1 MLFPAQWP
9 VRKGTMTDAVIAFVS
24 WSTTYLFVRRLLNP
38 ETVNYFL
45 ILRTV
50 PFLFPQSDLGHVMSD
65 ARGHRS
71 VFGGCLLRR
80 IGCGGRQRF
89 QKRIVRVSL
98 FTLTLVLLSPST
110 STI

>member
-50 PFLFPQSDLGHVMSD
+50 PFPLNLTLGMSCQMRVAIDRFSAD
-65 ARGHRS
+65 AFYGGLAAAAAS
-71 VFGGCLLRR
+71 VF
-80 IGCGGRQRF
+80 
-89 QKRIVRVSL
+89 KS
-98 FTLTLVLLSPST
+98 VLYAFLSSH
-110 STI
+110 